1 MKKLS
6 MGDILSLDE
15 YDKKRP
21 ILRRQIIEL
30 KDIRRVALGENI
42 SVVFENFQTMLWQT
56 QEMLRAERIT
66 DAELIREELDTYN
79 DLVPDANELKATLF
93 IELPDSQNIP
103 QDLPRFIGVEERI
116 TLAFGPHAIHAEAEP
131 GRSTEEKTATVHY
144 LRFPFTPEQAQAF
157 GSGPVR
163 LAVDHA
169 SYKASTELGEATVQ
183 SLKEDLTA
191 N

>member
-1 MKKLS
+1 MKKLQMS
-6 MGDILSLDE
+6 DVLPLAE
-15 YDKKRP
+15 YEKKRP

-30 KDIRRVALGENI
+30 KEVRRVALGDNI

-66 DAELIREELDTYN
+66 DPALIQEELDTYN
-79 DLVPDANELKATLF
+79 ELIPDANELKATLF

-103 QDLPRFIGVEERI
+103 QDLPRFIGVEEALSLSFDGR
-116 TLAFGPHAIHAEAEP
+116 TVHAEAEP

-144 LRFPFTPEQAQAF
+144 LRFRFTPDETAAF
-157 GSGPVR
+157 GAGPAR

-169 SYKASTELGEATVQ
+169 NYRAGTELGEATVA
-183 SLKEDLTA
+183 SLKEDLA
-191 N
+191 A